1 MDWKYKDGAI
11 YNTNDAGELMAEA
24 TYAKTKDNEIDIN
37 HVYVNP
43 VLRGEGVAGKV
54 MEEMTVFL
62 RNEGWKAT
70 ASCSYANSW
79 LKKHKDTHADI
90 ISDDFDSG
98 DAACRIDGKH

>member
-11 YNTNDAGELMAEA
+11 YYTNDAGELMAEA
-24 TYAKTKDNEIDIN
+24 TYAKTKDDEIDIN

-54 MEEMTVFL
+54 MEEVSTFL
-62 RNEGWKAT
+62 RRESWKAT
-70 ASCSYANSW
+70 ASCSYANNW
-79 LKKHKDTHADI
+79 LKKRKETHADI

-98 DAACRIDGKH
+98 DIACRIDGKH